1 MNRLLV
7 TILVSLVS
15 LLCVTSNPQVKSDS
29 LTPEIAVTP
38 IQTLGLT
45 DSWNVVVT
53 YPSNNLSLSKEEFYI
68 NGTESDLVVPLIESK
83 VLNTVVYKTGTNE
96 VVNQDILLGFSCSWK
111 YTLEIWGKKFNI
123 LAFDLGIGFPVR
135 MTLQCTK
142 PMIENASYPVYAT
155 LTPLDWPDFNE
166 FNCTFSFLGSP
177 LLDFSQSLTTPIGPE
192 KPWTPF
198 ILPIWFWNGINF
210 VGFSLDVGLK
220 VAPKLFSDRIEA
232 KINVLGDASLESR
245 NLLVWNAPNQ
255 RQQFYV
261 KAENISSLDY
271 ARIILSQFKF
281 FLNRML
287 LDFNLA
293 LQFNWIWGSSN
304 EVDFPLFTID
314 ASNLLPTLTFGIH
327 PQSPA
332 ATIEI
337 DVPITKQEP
346 TQWTWTDKNVYN
358 VGEDITIFSCN
369 LASFSLEYG
378 QQWIEIWKDSSWVT
392 VYHPLRTMTIVR
404 IDSSQILTGT
414 WDQKGS
420 EENPVLGPFHQM
432 QSGIYRVVWQ
442 PAYLDTLQPYKNF
455 TCAFAIIGSGNIVQV
470 TIDNG
475 HQHSVDEPINV
486 TVGMN
491 PNVFCF
497 CFSHEWRLYVFD
509 TEGSHVSMLSWT
521 AQVGEE
527 GYREK
532 SLIWVPSEKAE
543 YVFLAELVGHGSFGA
558 DLEVI
563 PEFQESVILAAFIIS
578 TILVIFLKK
587 DFRQKNLNKQI
598 RSRTCE

>member
-1 MNRLLV
+1 
-7 TILVSLVS
+7 
-15 LLCVTSNPQVKSDS
+15 
-29 LTPEIAVTP
+29 
-38 IQTLGLT
+38 
-45 DSWNVVVT
+45 
-53 YPSNNLSLSKEEFYI
+53 
-68 NGTESDLVVPLIESK
+68 
-83 VLNTVVYKTGTNE
+83 
-96 VVNQDILLGFSCSWK
+96 
-111 YTLEIWGKKFNI
+111 
-123 LAFDLGIGFPVR
+123 
-135 MTLQCTK
+135 
-142 PMIENASYPVYAT
+142 
-155 LTPLDWPDFNE
+155 
-166 FNCTFSFLGSP
+166 LGSP